1 MIEYVI
7 VVFYLATSVFTASFG
22 NKATCEYWAE
32 TNATQL
38 HGALYASEC
47 TPVEIKR
54 APERNEL
61 PHQDGLR
68 ESGNIAPR

>member
-7 VVFYLATSVFTASFG
+7 VVWFLATGHFVTSFG
-22 NKATCEYWAE
+22 NLATCEYWRD

-47 TPVEIKR
+47 TPVEVKTAKPR
-54 APERNEL
+54 A
-61 PHQDGLR
+61 
-68 ESGNIAPR
+68 